1 MNRESLCE
9 KYSAAVRLKISS
21 PPEDWLAV
29 FPDAATL
36 QTFRREVG
44 NLTFPEW
51 YVQIPWEDA
60 FSIAFTVA
68 EGLSPSQV
76 SRLALQLVSITPHH
90 VTEARARLALLK
102 LYGGDVPPALMTKE
116 VTARYHSALMAK
128 RESLMETGSG
138 NAPELCESARP
149 SWSILP

>member
-9 KYSAAVRLKISS
+9 KYSAAGELKLSS

-29 FPDAATL
+29 FPDAASL
-36 QTFRREVG
+36 QTFRRETG
-44 NLTFPEW
+44 HLTFPEW
-51 YVQIPWEDA
+51 YGQSPWEDA

-68 EGLSPSQV
+68 EGLSLSQV

-90 VTEARARLALLK
+90 VTEAQARLALLK
-102 LYGGDVPPALMTKE
+102 LYGGEVPPALITRE
-116 VTARYHSALMAK
+116 VMERYHAALMAK

-149 SWSILP
+149 AWSAV